1 MELRAAYDMAVGLV
15 REHGLVGWRVELD
28 GAKRRA
34 GVCRYAERVI
44 GLSAPMTRV
53 HSEDLVRDTVL
64 HEIAH
69 ALVGAEHG
77 HDAVWRRTA
86 VRIGASGERCVSTDA
101 PTVIGAWIGVCAAGH
116 VRDRHRRPERVLSC
130 VQCSPTFSVD
140 HLFEW
145 THHGRPAP
153 MHPNYEAE
161 LAALLSG
168 ARLTVQPVG
177 SRVRVVAAGE
187 FEGRVGKVLKH
198 GRTSYHLRL
207 PEGVLRV
214 PFALAERV

>member
-1 MELRAAYDMAVGLV
+1 
-15 REHGLVGWRVELD
+15 
-28 GAKRRA
+28 
-34 GVCRYAERVI
+34 
-44 GLSAPMTRV
+44 
-53 HSEDLVRDTVL
+53 
-64 HEIAH
+64 
-69 ALVGAEHG
+69 
-77 HDAVWRRTA
+77 
-86 VRIGASGERCVSTDA
+86 
-101 PTVIGAWIGVCAAGH
+101 
-116 VRDRHRRPERVLSC
+116 
-130 VQCSPTFSVD
+130 
-140 HLFEW
+140 
-145 THHGRPAP
+145 

-214 PFALAERV
+214 PFALAERA